1 MDKQY
6 TCLLC
11 QQPGERLVASV
22 YLPNLFVLQEHLV
35 KDHGVPWEYVLLSS
49 TLPGGVGQDGEV
61 IEWCLPPEKAAAC
74 DLPQGRYLRV
84 VPRAH
89 AQAAPFY
96 IVATFP
102 SRESCLQAEM
112 EIIDQCKRS
121 HPTSLAGG
129 AGELEGGPIVVFVD
143 LRPGHEPDRSL
154 QQRIWSAIHLYQ
166 GVCVAIPA
174 EIVEAVADT
183 LRDEISAGRQAHP
196 EANWAE
202 IDYLSGTTFY
212 DVPTRSEVARDTN
225 EL

>member
-11 QQPGERLVASV
+11 QQPGACLVAPG

-35 KDHGVPWEYVLLSS
+35 QDHGVPWEYVLLSS
-49 TLPGGVGQDGEV
+49 PLPGGNGQDGEV
-61 IEWCLPPEKAAAC
+61 LEWCLPPEKAAAC
-74 DLPQGRYLRV
+74 SLPQERYLRV
-84 VPRAH
+84 VSGAH

-96 IVATFP
+96 VVATFP

-143 LRPGHEPDRSL
+143 LRAGHEPDRTL

-166 GVCVAIPA
+166 GICVAIPA
-174 EIVEAVADT
+174 QTVETVANT
-183 LRDEISAGRQAHP
+183 LRDEIGIGRQAHP

-202 IDYLSGTTFY
+202 IDYRSGTIFY
-212 DVPTRSEVARDTN
+212 DVPTRSEVARDAN